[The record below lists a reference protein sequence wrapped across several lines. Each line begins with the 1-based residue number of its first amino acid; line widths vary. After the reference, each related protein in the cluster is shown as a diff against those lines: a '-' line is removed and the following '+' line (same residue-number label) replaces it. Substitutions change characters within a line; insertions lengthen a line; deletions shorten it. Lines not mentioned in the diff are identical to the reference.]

1 MRARILALAGILCA
15 AAAAA
20 DQTITVGPGISFSPS
35 TVSISPGE
43 TVTWTWAAASLPH
56 STTSDATTGPEVW
69 DSGVQTAG
77 SFAHTFNTPGDYA
90 FHCQVHSFAGGT
102 AMNGVVQVVATA
114 TPTATATATTRLRRP
129 SRRRRAPGTR
139 FRRSRRRAASPW
151 PRGSR
156 SRRCCGSRSRAR
168 GSAATCRD
176 DRIVR
181 WLRLPA

>member
-1 MRARILALAGILCA
+1 LISTRSKNLALAGLLGLCA

-35 TVSISPGE
+35 TVSISAGE

-77 SFAHTFNTPGDYA
+77 SFSHTFNTPGDYA

-102 AMNGVVQVVATA
+102 AMNGVVQVAAAATP
-114 TPTATATATTRLRRP
+114 TPTATTPPPPVTPT
-129 SRRRRAPGTR
+129 PG
-139 FRRSRRRAASPW
+139 AGNAIP
-151 PRGSR
+151 
-156 SRRCCGSRSRAR
+156 AL
-168 GSAATCRD
+168 SAAG
-176 DRIVR
+176 RIALAAGLALAAML
-181 WLRLPA
+181 WLAFSRPR

>member
-1 MRARILALAGILCA
+1 MRARILALSGILCA

-69 DSGVQTAG
+69 DSGVQTTG

-102 AMNGVVQVVATA
+102 AMNGVVQVAAAA
-114 TPTATATATTRLRRP
+114 TPTATATPTPTPPAPPVTPTPATGNTIPAL
-129 SRRRRAPGTR
+129 
-139 FRRSRRRAASPW
+139 
-151 PRGSR
+151 
-156 SRRCCGSRSRAR
+156 
-168 GSAATCRD
+168 SAAG
-176 DRIVR
+176 RIALAAGLALAALL
-181 WLRLPA
+181 WLAFARPR